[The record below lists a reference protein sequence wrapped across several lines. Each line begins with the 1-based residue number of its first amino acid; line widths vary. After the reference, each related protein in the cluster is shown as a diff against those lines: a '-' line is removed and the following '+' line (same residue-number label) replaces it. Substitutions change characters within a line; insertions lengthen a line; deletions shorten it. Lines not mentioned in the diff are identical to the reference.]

1 MTYIMI
7 PRPWIQKYMDDVR
20 FMAGCKKRSDVIQD
34 LLNDYDDY
42 LFNRL
47 PADVKYEIDMDLY
60 AKYNNTGARMA
71 DAGLWNELKDLTD
84 CEDQD
89 RRSMTR
95 EWWMNHEED

>member
-1 MTYIMI
+1 MKYIMI

-47 PADVKYEIDMDLY
+47 PEDVRYDIEMDLY
-60 AKYNNTGARMA
+60 AKYNNTAAWMA
-71 DAGLWNELKDLTD
+71 DNDHWLDLKDLTET
-84 CEDQD
+84 EDSD